1 MLRYALVFSVGLAG
15 LCLAAS
21 SDPSN
26 GWNSNLSWQTP
37 AALQA
42 MDLSHNTKPIM
53 YLFNQPWCGA
63 CKRLKETFQQEGDKI
78 SKLSQKFILVNVGGD
93 DNSGF
98 GEAFAPDGGYIPR
111 ILFAEPSGTLR
122 PDLKNPANQKEYAYF
137 YDSMDKVRAGMKN
150 ALKLLGSQ
158 GKAETSEQPA
168 AASAT
173 SQTKPEVSE
182 L

>member
-1 MLRYALVFSVGLAG
+1 
-15 LCLAAS
+15 
-21 SDPSN
+21 
-26 GWNSNLSWQTP
+26 
-37 AALQA
+37 

-98 GEAFAPDGGYIPR
+98 GVRLIPVLQQPAAILACFGYQAVQLLYGNMPWVRAETVTLQEAFAPDGGYIPR

-137 YDSMDKVRAGMKN
+137 YDSMDKVRMHVSMHT
-150 ALKLLGSQ
+150 LSGSPLTFAYHP
-158 GKAETSEQPA
+158 GCRDT
-168 AASAT
+168 ASF
-173 SQTKPEVSE
+173 SMQSRQVWCR
-182 L
+182 